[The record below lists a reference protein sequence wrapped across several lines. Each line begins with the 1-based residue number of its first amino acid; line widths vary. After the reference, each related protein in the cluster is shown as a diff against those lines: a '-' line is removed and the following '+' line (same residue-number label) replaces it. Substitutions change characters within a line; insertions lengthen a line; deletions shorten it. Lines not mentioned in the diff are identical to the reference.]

1 MQKEVIFSEAKG
13 RLTAHIQ
20 KDVDHH
26 LAKAMREAIDKK
38 LFESRPSLLILDFS
52 QVGFMDSSGIG
63 LIIGRVEKASVLNI
77 QVAISGL
84 SSTLMKLVRLSGIER
99 LRNLSIVK

>member
-26 LAKAMREAIDKK
+26 LAKTMREAIDKK
-38 LFESRPSLLILDFS
+38 LFEVRPTLLILDFS
-52 QVGFMDSSGIG
+52 RVEFMDSSGLG
-63 LIIGRVEKASVLNI
+63 LIIGRVEKASVFNI
-77 QVAISGL
+77 QVAVSGL
-84 SSTLMKLVRLSGIER
+84 SPTLMKLVRLSGIER
-99 LRNLSIVK
+99 LRNLSIIK